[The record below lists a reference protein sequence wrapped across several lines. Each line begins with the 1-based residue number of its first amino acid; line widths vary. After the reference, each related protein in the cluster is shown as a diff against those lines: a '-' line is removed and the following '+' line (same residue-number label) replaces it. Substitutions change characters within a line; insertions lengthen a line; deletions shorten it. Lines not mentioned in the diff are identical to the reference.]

1 MTDNKRTEV
10 SLGGQLV
17 GDGHPVAI
25 VAELGVNHLGDYGR
39 MKEMIH
45 AAHEAGA
52 DFLKFQTYIAEKRYN
67 TATNPKAGQ
76 FIEWL
81 AAWQFTHEQES
92 ELWQYANSLG
102 ARVLTSPFDAD
113 SVDFADGLGS
123 LAFKLAAF
131 EVVNL
136 ALVRAIASKGKPIIL
151 SRGMATDDE
160 IRRATDIM
168 DTCKCPYIILHTISS
183 YPLEKKYSHL
193 RMIPA
198 LRAKYNCPIGHSDHT
213 VGTEIPPLAV
223 AAGANMIEK
232 HFTVAPK
239 LRESDNFFSITAD
252 DLKELIFKVRQV
264 ETYMG
269 SGDIV
274 KIDTEDFMWD
284 FRRPSD

>member
-1 MTDNKRTEV
+1 MSPRNDV
-10 SLGGQLV
+10 QIGGLTV
-17 GDGHPVAI
+17 GDGHPVTI

-52 DFLKFQTYIAEKRYN
+52 DLLKFQTYIAEKRYDP
-67 TATNPKAGQ
+67 ATNPKAEQ

-81 AAWQFTHEQES
+81 SAWQFTRDQEAR
-92 ELWQYANSLG
+92 LWDYAHKLG
-102 ARVLTSPFDAD
+102 ARVFTSPFDED
-113 SVDFADGLGS
+113 SVEFADGLGS

-136 ALVRAIASKGKPIIL
+136 KLVRAMAAKGKPIVF
-151 SRGMATDDE
+151 SRGMASDAE
-160 IRRATDIM
+160 IRRATAVM
-168 DTCKCPYIILHTISS
+168 EEHGCPYVILHTISS
-183 YPLEKKYSHL
+183 YPLEKKDSHL

-198 LRAKYNCPIGHSDHT
+198 LRAKYDCPVGHSDHT
-213 VGTEIPPLAV
+213 AGTDIPPLAV

-239 LRESDNFFSITAD
+239 LRESDNFFSITPE
-252 DLKELIFKVRQV
+252 DLKEMIFKVRQT

-269 SGDIV
+269 DGDMV
-274 KIDTEDFMWD
+274 TIDTENYMWD